1 MKWSAKAS
9 EILEDHGYL
18 VINII
23 SSSKNGTVDLV
34 ALRNGIVFFI
44 ECKEGKDTQDYLQK
58 RFAKQIIKNG
68 GTHILA
74 EKEKLVEFLDLI
86 K

>member
-1 MKWSAKAS
+1 MKWSALCKNL
-9 EILEDHGYL
+9 LEQNGYL

-44 ECKEGKDTQDYLQK
+44 ECKEGKDTQSYLQK

>member
-1 MKWSAKAS
+1 MKWSASAK

-23 SSSKNGTVDLV
+23 SSSKGGIVDLV

-44 ECKEGKDTQDYLQK
+44 ECKEGKDIQSYLQK
-58 RFAKQIIKNG
+58 RFAKQIIQKG

-74 EKEKLVEFLDLI
+74 QKEKLVEFLDLI

>member
-1 MKWSAKAS
+1 MKWSTLCKNL
-9 EILEDHGYL
+9 LEQNGYL

-23 SSSKNGTVDLV
+23 ASSKGGTVDLV
-34 ALRNGIVFFI
+34 TLRNGIVFFI
-44 ECKEGKDTQDYLQK
+44 ECKEGKDTQSYLQK
-58 RFAKQIIKNG
+58 RFAKQIIANG